1 MPPCTMTRPCVILH
15 MAGSRA
21 SGQSTMTPRAITVK
35 EAAVY
40 LSTTVPAIR
49 QLIYSRQIP
58 YVRVGKRFVI
68 DVKDLDAW
76 LERTKRVA

>member
-1 MPPCTMTRPCVILH
+1 
-15 MAGSRA
+15 
-21 SGQSTMTPRAITVK
+21 MTPRAITIK
-35 EAAVY
+35 EAAIY
-40 LSTTVPAIR
+40 LSTSVPAIR

-58 YVRVGKRFVI
+58 FVRVGKRFVI

>member
-1 MPPCTMTRPCVILH
+1 MVVGPVLVTVEPAMTAKSP
-15 MAGSRA
+15 
-21 SGQSTMTPRAITVK
+21 
-35 EAAVY
+35 AVPK
-40 LSTTVPAIR
+40 STTVPAIR

>member
-1 MPPCTMTRPCVILH
+1 MRDDSAMCNFTH
-15 MAGSRA
+15 GRA
-21 SGQSTMTPRAITVK
+21 TGIRTSTMTPRAITIK
-35 EAAVY
+35 EAAIY
-40 LSTTVPAIR
+40 LSTSVPAIR

-58 YVRVGKRFVI
+58 FVRVGKRFVI

>member
-1 MPPCTMTRPCVILH
+1 MRNDSAMCNFTH
-15 MAGSRA
+15 GRA
-21 SGQSTMTPRAITVK
+21 IGMRTSNMTPRAITVK
-35 EAAVY
+35 EAAIY

-58 YVRVGKRFVI
+58 FVRVGKRFVM

-76 LERTKRVA
+76 LERMKYVAE